1 MSTRGRNRDRITA
14 ATARLVDIEVEKVRT
29 DAMQSFL
36 KQETIIVT
44 VETADGLTGRGYSYT
59 IGTGGRATP
68 SMLNEHLLAT
78 LVEDSRLVEH
88 PWRRSTTPRAPPR
101 SASSPRSRWRPS
113 TLPSGICVRSAQF
126 SRCG

>member
-1 MSTRGRNRDRITA
+1 MTRITA

-59 IGTGGRATP
+59 IGTGGRATL

-78 LVEDSRLVEH
+78 LVGEDSRLVEH
-88 PWRRSTTPRAPPR
+88 LCRLLA
-101 SASSPRSRWRPS
+101 
-113 TLPSGICVRSAQF
+113 
-126 SRCG
+126 